1 MKKLEQ
7 LWQTFLSVVKILLQS
22 KWRTHLPSSFSNPE
36 ELLILANGPSLNR
49 TVRKLGLCTGQDAA
63 GGEFLRYF
71 PDVRAASPGD
81 ISDSRPSVLD
91 CSREAGTIVP
101 DACRKTAWP
110 MSLFIPARAL
120 KNKEWQP
127 MLAGNRNIRLCIYN
141 TTPIEGVQDS
151 ATGYSLRVGV
161 CPVRTTY

>member
-49 TVRKLGLCTGQDAA
+49 TVREAPDFVQGKTLLAVNFCVTSPMFEQ
-63 GGEFLRYF
+63 LR
-71 PDVRAASPGD
+71 PE

-101 DACRKTAWP
+101 DACRK
-110 MSLFIPARAL
+110 
-120 KNKEWQP
+120 NC
-127 MLAGNRNIRLCIYN
+127 LAD
-141 TTPIEGVQDS
+141 ESV
-151 ATGYSLRVGV
+151 YSRPCFEEQRVAAYVGG
-161 CPVRTTY
+161 

>member
-1 MKKLEQ
+1 MGDKGMKKLEQ

-49 TVRKLGLCTGQDAA
+49 TVREAPDFVQGKTLLAVNFCVTS
-63 GGEFLRYF
+63 

-101 DACRKTAWP
+101 DACRKN
-110 MSLFIPARAL
+110 R
-120 KNKEWQP
+120 
-127 MLAGNRNIRLCIYN
+127 LAD
-141 TTPIEGVQDS
+141 ESV
-151 ATGYSLRVGV
+151 YSRP
-161 CPVRTTY
+161 CFEE